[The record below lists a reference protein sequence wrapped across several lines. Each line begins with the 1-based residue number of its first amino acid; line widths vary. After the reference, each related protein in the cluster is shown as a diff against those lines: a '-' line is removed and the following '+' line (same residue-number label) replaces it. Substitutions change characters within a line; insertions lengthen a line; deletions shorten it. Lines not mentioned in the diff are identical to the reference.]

1 MQVRFASL
9 PSCVKL
15 LFRILDTR
23 QSGSTYE
30 KGASMVCP
38 SLHFISFCSTFLLSF
53 MIFLTF
59 SLQHEISAVFS
70 LLFPFLLSLLTYVI
84 SCHPFHTQ
92 FFKNCLC
99 PGNFIYLLA
108 MISTSISHMIS
119 LPINRVFHLFRPDL
133 MLECREQH
141 KSSHS
146 WRREKKKILE
156 KRIYK
161 DWKSNQFVL
170 ISQQMR

>member
-84 SCHPFHTQ
+84 SSTLSFSKTVFVQATLFIFSLWFQLLFHIWSLSPLTGC
-92 FFKNCLC
+92 F
-99 PGNFIYLLA
+99 
-108 MISTSISHMIS
+108 IS
-119 LPINRVFHLFRPDL
+119 LGPIWCWNA
-133 MLECREQH
+133 E
-141 KSSHS
+141 SSTNPRTHGA
-146 WRREKKKILE
+146 EKKRK
-156 KRIYK
+156 Y
-161 DWKSNQFVL
+161 WKV
-170 ISQQMR
+170 